1 MIELTREEF
10 KEWAFNPAT
19 QHFVGVLTDK
29 RNDCLEQLGSGFY
42 KDGDSIQKA
51 IGICQSLKA
60 TIDAIESY
68 KMEVQDDNK

>member
-1 MIELTREEF
+1 MIELMKQDF

-29 RNDCLEQLGSGFY
+29 RNACLEQLGSNFY
-42 KDGDSIQKA
+42 KDEDSIQRA

-68 KMEVQDDNK
+68 KMEAEDDK

>member
-1 MIELTREEF
+1 MIELTREEL

-29 RNDCLEQLGSGFY
+29 RTACLEQLGSNY
-42 KDGDSIQKA
+42 HKDEDSIQRA

-60 TIDAIESY
+60 TIQAIESY
-68 KMEVQDDNK
+68 KGVEDDK

>member
-19 QHFVGVLTDK
+19 QHFVGVLADK
-29 RNDCLEQLGSGFY
+29 RNFCLEQLGSNY
-42 KDGDSIQKA
+42 HKDQDSIQRA
-51 IGICQSLKA
+51 IGVCQSLKA

-68 KMEVQDDNK
+68 KGAEDDK